1 MYNKVKRLCDARG
14 ISIHKFEAD
23 IGLANGAV
31 GKWKTVTPTLAN
43 VKKVADYFGIS
54 VDALID
60 GLDLSKEDK

>member
-1 MYNKVKRLCDARG
+1 
-14 ISIHKFEAD
+14 
-23 IGLANGAV
+23 V